1 MARHRRHRLQL
12 QFSTNRFWNR
22 NSHKCEALGLP
33 PFPGLPS
40 APPTASRWGAVDRA
54 HLSPAC
60 CPGTGQGTQTG
71 GGYLSH
77 LCHPHS
83 PSSPRAP
90 RCCVE
95 PLAHA
100 SSPTCNT
107 NSSGVSPDSPLLP
120 CPRQHVSGCVHVL
133 WTRLCRKTGDFLQE
147 KQCPVQPGFCTIS
160 YCSEPFLSHQR
171 EEGPTSSPHSPQTRD
186 SESVNSPSEECRK

>member
-1 MARHRRHRLQL
+1 MAPVPPLL
-12 QFSTNRFWNR
+12 SYELFSGTRKLTAGSSPR
-22 NSHKCEALGLP
+22 AIGSICDVLP
-33 PFPGLPS
+33 AGAS
-40 APPTASRWGAVDRA
+40 PTISCT
-54 HLSPAC
+54 S
-60 CPGTGQGTQTG
+60 
-71 GGYLSH
+71 
-77 LCHPHS
+77 HS
-83 PSSPRAP
+83 PSSPCAP

-95 PLAHA
+95 PPAHA

-133 WTRLCRKTGDFLQE
+133 WTRLCRKTGDFLRE